1 VLAVHGLSKRFEDGV
16 VLAGVSFSLQA
27 GKKVGLVGANGTGK
41 STLLRILAG
50 QDRADAGSIRWEPG
64 AIPGYMPQ
72 QVEAESD
79 QTVGDLI
86 ASGQRAWRD
95 AKREYEEAVS
105 AMSGP
110 EGASDRAL
118 DAYAVALERFEV
130 LGGYA
135 VEQRVEEIKSG
146 LGIGG
151 IALNQPVAQLSGG
164 EKTRVSLGALLLSE
178 ATVLLLDE
186 PTNYLD
192 LPALLWLE
200 SFVRESPQAAIIV
213 SHDREFLDN
222 TVTSILEIDE
232 SSREL
237 TVYPG
242 AYSEF
247 LTEKERARS
256 VLEARYRDQ
265 VERIEKVEAE
275 IRNLKNRARRTE
287 QGTINFH
294 YRKIAKGVARRATV
308 QERRLQ
314 RSMDSEG
321 HIERP
326 EYDRSLYLR
335 SLSESGIAEQRL
347 VLSAKE
353 ISVAFGDRVIF
364 DDLSLTIRGGDRV
377 ALIGPNGSGK
387 TTLLE
392 VLAGIREPGNGNI
405 EFGTGVIVG
414 YLRQEHLRLPVDPR
428 HTVLDAMR
436 KAGIGEEAAMR
447 AILDQFLFTGQ
458 EVMKSV
464 RSLSYGERV
473 RLELAGLI
481 GAGANVLMLDE
492 PTNHLDLPAVERL
505 QAALQAYRG
514 PLVVSSHDR
523 AFIDGIGVS
532 AVWLMGDGGFRS
544 IVGEQ
549 PLADAWQRIASMP
562 PASWV

>member
-1 VLAVHGLSKRFEDGV
+1 
-16 VLAGVSFSLQA
+16 
-27 GKKVGLVGANGTGK
+27 
-41 STLLRILAG
+41 
-50 QDRADAGSIRWEPG
+50 
-64 AIPGYMPQ
+64 
-72 QVEAESD
+72 
-79 QTVGDLI
+79 
-86 ASGQRAWRD
+86 
-95 AKREYEEAVS
+95 
-105 AMSGP
+105 
-110 EGASDRAL
+110 
-118 DAYAVALERFEV
+118 
-130 LGGYA
+130 
-135 VEQRVEEIKSG
+135 
-146 LGIGG
+146 
-151 IALNQPVAQLSGG
+151 
-164 EKTRVSLGALLLSE
+164 
-178 ATVLLLDE
+178 
-186 PTNYLD
+186 
-192 LPALLWLE
+192 
-200 SFVRESPQAAIIV
+200 
-213 SHDREFLDN
+213 
-222 TVTSILEIDE
+222 
-232 SSREL
+232 
-237 TVYPG
+237 
-242 AYSEF
+242 
-247 LTEKERARS
+247 
-256 VLEARYRDQ
+256 
-265 VERIEKVEAE
+265 
-275 IRNLKNRARRTE
+275 LKNRARRTE

-314 RSMDSEG
+314 RSIDSEV

-326 EYDRSLYLR
+326 EYDRRLYLR

-353 ISVAFGDRVIF
+353 ISVAFGDRAIF
-364 DDLSLTIRGGDRV
+364 TDLSLTIRGGDRV

-392 VLAGIREPGNGNI
+392 VLAGIRKPGNGHV

-414 YLRQEHLRLPVDPR
+414 YLRQEHLRLPVDPG

-436 KAGIGEEAAMR
+436 KAGAGEEAAMR

-523 AFIDGIGVS
+523 SFIDGIGVS
-532 AVWLMGDGGFRS
+532 AVWLMSDGGFRS
-544 IVGEQ
+544 IVGEH
-549 PLADAWQRIASMP
+549 PLADAWQRIASIP